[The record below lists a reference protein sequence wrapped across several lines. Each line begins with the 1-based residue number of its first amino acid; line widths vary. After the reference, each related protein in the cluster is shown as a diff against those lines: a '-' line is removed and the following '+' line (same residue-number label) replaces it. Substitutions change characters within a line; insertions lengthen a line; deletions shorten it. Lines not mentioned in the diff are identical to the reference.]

1 MIMINIVF
9 LYAIL
14 LFTAVILLYLLCCR
28 CVIFNSYIESTE
40 RNLQAIREAI
50 EQNQEQQLDMEIRH
64 QRIMIEQLREKYE
77 LKYDETMEEDEDHI
91 IIINPYGY
99 QISLGKKI
107 TDS

>member
-1 MIMINIVF
+1 MINITL
-9 LYAIL
+9 LYAII

-40 RNLQAIREAI
+40 RNLQAIRETI
-50 EQNQEQQLDMEIRH
+50 EQNREEQLDIEIRR
-64 QRIMIEQLREKYE
+64 QAIMVQQLREKYE
-77 LKYDETMEEDEDHI
+77 LKYDEIMEEDEDHI
-91 IIINPYGY
+91 VIINPNGY